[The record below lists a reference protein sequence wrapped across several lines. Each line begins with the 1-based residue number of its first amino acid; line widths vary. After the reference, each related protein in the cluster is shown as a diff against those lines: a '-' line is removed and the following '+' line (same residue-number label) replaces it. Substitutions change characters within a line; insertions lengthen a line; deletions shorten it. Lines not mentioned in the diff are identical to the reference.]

1 MLQIILILLS
11 LLLCA
16 SPAHA
21 DTLTLISGSANDGQY
36 YVGPLTASLNGQA
49 IPGGITCLDTGHES
63 YLGTSWQVAVHR
75 LPDVAGTMFADLLK
89 YQEAAWL
96 LSQFAGNPGQIIQ
109 IQYSIWDIFHPGSYT
124 DTGTWLTQAQGIN
137 PADYNFAS
145 VVIYTPVGTG
155 IGNQEFMSGG
165 ASKVPLPATWLL
177 LGSGLLGM
185 MIAKKRGRGDGSES
199 DL

>member
-1 MLQIILILLS
+1 MIHLITLICLLFFVM
-11 LLLCA
+11 
-16 SPAHA
+16 PAHA

-36 YVGPLTASLNGQA
+36 YVGALTASLNGQA

-63 YLGTSWQVAVHR
+63 YLGTSWSVAVHTLR
-75 LPDVAGTMFADLLK
+75 DVSGTMFGDLIK
-89 YQEAAWL
+89 YEEAAWL
-96 LSQFAGNPGQIIQ
+96 LSQFAGNPGQVAQ
-109 IQYSIWDIFHPGSYT
+109 IQHAVWDLFHPGYSG
-124 DTGTWLTQAQGIN
+124 DTETWLTQAQGIN
-137 PADYNFAS
+137 PADYSYAS
-145 VVIYTPVGTG
+145 VTIYTPIEAG